1 MNELDKNNNDPGF
14 FSQIARD
21 DGVQRSI
28 AGVAVAIVVA
38 SVKHLVFGAS

>member
-1 MNELDKNNNDPGF
+1 MNENDKNNHPGF
-14 FSQIARD
+14 FDTIAHD
-21 DGVQRSI
+21 DGVQRAI